1 MTTRVIRYVNEC
13 EYLSY
18 KKASLCIQFKP
29 EWRHIVYQNI
39 CTCLEIH
46 VSRYSYRGCDFPP
59 IFPKVESLSLVLLHI
74 KGTQYEQIRIYAV
87 KIIAKSHH
95 KLLSLASSETL
106 RWSLNPLSST
116 TKSQFEHMIASWFFL
131 RILTLMLLYKTF
143 RLVFVGIIHYRK

>member
-1 MTTRVIRYVNEC
+1 MTTRVLRYVNEC

-59 IFPKVESLSLVLLHI
+59 IFPKVESLPLVLLHI

-87 KIIAKSHH
+87 KIIAVTSQIVVFSFFRDTQMKFESPI
-95 KLLSLASSETL
+95 
-106 RWSLNPLSST
+106 LNHEVSVWAYDCL
-116 TKSQFEHMIASWFFL
+116 MIFL

>member
-1 MTTRVIRYVNEC
+1 MTTRVLRYVNEC

-39 CTCLEIH
+39 CTCIEIH

-87 KIIAKSHH
+87 KIIAVTSQIVVFSFFRDTQMKFESPI
-95 KLLSLASSETL
+95 
-106 RWSLNPLSST
+106 LNHEVSVWAYDCL
-116 TKSQFEHMIASWFFL
+116 MIFL

-143 RLVFVGIIHYRK
+143 RLVFVGIIRYKK

>member
-1 MTTRVIRYVNEC
+1 MTTRVLRYVNEC

-106 RWSLNPLSST
+106 RDEVWIPYPQPRSLSLSIWLPHDF
-116 TKSQFEHMIASWFFL
+116 FENFNLNASL
-131 RILTLMLLYKTF
+131 
-143 RLVFVGIIHYRK
+143 